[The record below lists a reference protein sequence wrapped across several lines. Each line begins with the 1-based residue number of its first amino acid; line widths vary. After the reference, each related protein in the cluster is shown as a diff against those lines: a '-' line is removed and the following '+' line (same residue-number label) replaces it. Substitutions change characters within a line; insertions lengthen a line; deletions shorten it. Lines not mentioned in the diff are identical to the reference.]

1 MQTKRDH
8 VPSAAP
14 ASKHQSSR
22 LGKGLDTPYTIHAAR
37 QDRAVHP
44 GNGSGFCTLYVDNV
58 QRGTTAKSLLLRFL
72 GQNRGG
78 RGSVGFTAILL
89 AVSAVAGA
97 QGILTVTPTRTA
109 ATTAGTGSVGYSG
122 NGSTAVVAT
131 LANPSAVAYDAA
143 GDIFLADANNHVVR
157 EVTVAGVIS
166 TVAGTGVE
174 GYSGDGGAATSAQ
187 LDTPTGVAVD
197 ASGNIYIADAHNHR
211 IREVSGGTISTIAGT
226 GVAGFAGDGGAATAA
241 KLALPSAVAVDAS
254 GNIYIADT
262 NNHRI
267 RKISGGTISTIAG
280 DGEELFA
287 GDGGAATAA
296 ALDSPTGVA
305 VDANG
310 NVYIADRLNQRI
322 REVSAGNISTIAGS
336 GTVSFAGAFGGDG
349 ANATAASLARPSGV
363 SVDASGNVYIADT
376 ENQRIREV
384 SSTGTI
390 GTVIGSGAQGYSGDG
405 GAATAAILN
414 SPKAA
419 TPDAL
424 GNLSVADR
432 QNQRIR
438 AGLLPSLALG
448 SSPVGVGGT
457 AQSVTL
463 ANTGSASITVATIT
477 FAGAFATTTGGSCG
491 AAPITLGPGAS
502 CTQNLEVLPTGVGPI
517 TGSVV
522 FGGAGVV
529 PQKVLLAGSGVPA
542 TTTTTLISSL
552 ATPLTGQAVTFT
564 ATVQPIGLGTAT
576 GSVTFYS
583 GAVALGTVS
592 LSSGSAQLTTAAL
605 PDGTSSISAVYSSD
619 PNFTA
624 SSSNVLP
631 QLVEDFQLVVSG
643 VTLLS
648 VVPGTSAT
656 FGGTLT
662 SPTGAFTY
670 PVVLSITGLPAGA
683 VATFNPASVTLG
695 PNPVGVTVTITTPM
709 TARLHYPGLVGG
721 GSVALA
727 LLVLPFSRRMRRR
740 IPQARLWLSLLMLL
754 GLGSLTG
761 LSGCGSSSGL
771 FGQQPRTYTLSLVGT
786 ATGANGFILQRSI
799 SYTLTVQ

>member
-37 QDRAVHP
+37 QDRVVHP

-157 EVTVAGVIS
+157 EVM
-166 TVAGTGVE
+166 
-174 GYSGDGGAATSAQ
+174 
-187 LDTPTGVAVD
+187 
-197 ASGNIYIADAHNHR
+197 
-211 IREVSGGTISTIAGT
+211 SGGTISTIAGT

-390 GTVIGSGAQGYSGDG
+390 STVIGSGAQGYSGDG

-695 PNPVGVTVTITTPM
+695 PNPVGVTVTIQTPM